1 MSYSKKVTSGENF
14 ALPEKIATVFALR
27 VGVNRNNIPD
37 EVLQRVNSIKVR
49 INPDGWKKVPINTK
63 STNSWRSGT
72 ASSFRAQPHTS
83 THPHTNTVVSD
94 THSSTSHQLP
104 PQNRKYVSKFKNS
117 ENNCLDDKILNT
129 LINGKLNTFSP
140 ANYNDIKS
148 FLEQILDSGETAF
161 IKEFMLLVFKKAA
174 SEETYCPHYARL
186 LAELSKSY
194 SSLTDEMVSLQ
205 TKFLEIFEEVSET
218 ETDSYKSFLERNSEK
233 IYRLGYSQF
242 LSELAHREVLST
254 ETIINTLQT
263 LLSKIKH
270 YSVQEGKNKLIE
282 EYCDCMFRMAK
293 VFKGA
298 RGAYIINLKVK
309 VSEAILPELV
319 TIVAGAADAP
329 SISKKA
335 KFSMIDVMDILR
347 DA

>member
-1 MSYSKKVTSGENF
+1 MSYSKKGVSGENF

-49 INPDGWKKVPINTK
+49 INPDGWKKVPINSK
-63 STNSWRSGT
+63 SINSWRNGGVNN
-72 ASSFRAQPHTS
+72 FRS
-83 THPHTNTVVSD
+83 HPHVSD
-94 THSSTSHQLP
+94 THSITHHQLP
-104 PQNRKYVSKFKNS
+104 SQNRKYVSKFKNS

-174 SEETYCPHYARL
+174 SEETYCPHYAKL

-194 SSLTDEMVSLQ
+194 SSLTDEMISLQ
-205 TKFLEIFEEVSET
+205 KKFLEIFEEVSET
-218 ETDSYKSFLERNSEK
+218 ETDSYKSFLERNSKK

-242 LSELAHREVLST
+242 LSELAHREILST
-254 ETIINTLQT
+254 DTIINTLQT
-263 LLSKIKH
+263 LISQIK
-270 YSVQEGKNKLIE
+270 YFSIQEGKNKLIE
-282 EYCDCMFRMAK
+282 EYCDCVFRMAK
-293 VFKGA
+293 VFKNA
-298 RGAYIINLKVK
+298 RGTYIINLKAK
-309 VSEAILPELV
+309 VSEATLSELES
-319 TIVAGAADAP
+319 IVLNSADAP